1 MRTSGPFFIMAALA
15 LAACSGT
22 DASTLTKADEQ
33 FVQSVYDQAVTAP
46 QSLIEHADVDPA
58 FKDLAR
64 EVERS
69 SDLLAAESRS
79 VWQDV
84 NRSVESNASA
94 QAIIAQATET
104 LAQHDTKIQAKA
116 WIEAVIKQR
125 EALMA
130 AAQNQIDTTTNED
143 VKAFAEKVKQEQSA
157 LLDQLR
163 RELDELSK

>member
-79 VWQDV
+79 V
-84 NRSVESNASA
+84 
-94 QAIIAQATET
+94 
-104 LAQHDTKIQAKA
+104 
-116 WIEAVIKQR
+116 
-125 EALMA
+125 
-130 AAQNQIDTTTNED
+130 
-143 VKAFAEKVKQEQSA
+143 
-157 LLDQLR
+157 
-163 RELDELSK
+163 

>member
-1 MRTSGPFFIMAALA
+1 M
-15 LAACSGT
+15 
-22 DASTLTKADEQ
+22 
-33 FVQSVYDQAVTAP
+33 
-46 QSLIEHADVDPA
+46 
-58 FKDLAR
+58 
-64 EVERS
+64 
-69 SDLLAAESRS
+69 
-79 VWQDV
+79 
-84 NRSVESNASA
+84 
-94 QAIIAQATET
+94 
-104 LAQHDTKIQAKA
+104 AQHDTKIQAKA